1 MTYDTKGASGHL
13 ALSTPPTWRWY
24 SIMAEAA
31 QSQVESS
38 WSEERWNC
46 VTESAVCW
54 SRPLLHPDTAGLDS
68 TPIAE
73 GKWMGG
79 WTTVSFFNPDIQ
91 SELQT
96 GIPLRPQRLPT
107 SPQFLSSHQL
117 LPTRKPSR
125 PWCQSQCSSYS
136 IVTQWPRR
144 PRVTAKFYLWPP
156 KCKAD
161 NRTCSF
167 SVCCHDSSG
176 GNSARPGFWPK
187 TEQNKR
193 KRPLFWSQLEIL
205 TKAKPMTGRS
215 LRRRCLHPVGG
226 IKSIWGASPVAVSL
240 SVCHGF
246 CLCWRYTRDE
256 ASQPHFSQQN
266 IIFFP

>member
-1 MTYDTKGASGHL
+1 M
-13 ALSTPPTWRWY
+13 
-24 SIMAEAA
+24 
-31 QSQVESS
+31 
-38 WSEERWNC
+38 
-46 VTESAVCW
+46 ESAVCW

-125 PWCQSQCSSYS
+125 PWCQSQRSSYS

-193 KRPLFWSQLEIL
+193 KGPLFWSQLEIL

-215 LRRRCLHPVGG
+215 LRQRCLHPVGG
-226 IKSIWGASPVAVSL
+226 INVRSVAGRRLAPCLSWILSLLMLHQGWSLTAAFLSAKHNFLSLNRPFFWGGQFLFFSL
-240 SVCHGF
+240 ALGPSF
-246 CLCWRYTRDE
+246 
-256 ASQPHFSQQN
+256 QF
-266 IIFFP
+266 

>member
-1 MTYDTKGASGHL
+1 M
-13 ALSTPPTWRWY
+13 
-24 SIMAEAA
+24 
-31 QSQVESS
+31 
-38 WSEERWNC
+38 
-46 VTESAVCW
+46 ESAVCW

-144 PRVTAKFYLWPP
+144 LRVTAKFYLWPP

-167 SVCCHDSSG
+167 SDCCHDSSG
-176 GNSARPGFWPK
+176 GNSARPGFWLK
-187 TEQNKR
+187 TEQNKI

-215 LRRRCLHPVGG
+215 LRWQCLHPVGE
-226 IKSIWGASPVAVSL
+226 IKSMWGATPVAVSL